1 MELSIDTASDWA
13 SLALS
18 EQGRLRGE
26 LTWRAQRQH
35 SVQLLP
41 AVRDLLSQL
50 GVEIGDLKAIF
61 VCSGPGGYAGL
72 RVGMS
77 TAKGLAFALGLPIVG
92 VGRLESEAYQYAD
105 CAGPVCAVH
114 RAGRGEVAWA
124 VYEGPRE
131 RWRELS
137 RPRISTPEELL
148 REAPAGALFCGEEDD
163 DIGGVLA
170 AAGGSLRLAPV
181 RRRAGFL
188 AKLGWRRLAA
198 GLVDDARTLS
208 PLYLR
213 EPAIGPQK
221 QDLPAK

>member
-1 MELSIDTASDWA
+1 MTVELSIDTASDWA
-13 SLALS
+13 SIALS
-18 EQGRLRGE
+18 EEGRLRGE
-26 LTWRAQRQH
+26 MTWLSKRQH

-41 AVRDLLSQL
+41 AVRDLLSRL
-50 GVEIGDLKAIF
+50 GVEIGDLKAVF

-92 VGRLESEAYQYAD
+92 IGRLESEAYQYAD
-105 CAGPVCAVH
+105 CGGAVCAVH
-114 RAGRGEVAWA
+114 RAGRGEAAWA

-131 RWRELS
+131 QWREVLP
-137 RPRISTPEELL
+137 PRLSTPEELL
-148 REAPAGALFCGEEDD
+148 REAPKNSLFCGEEDD
-163 DIGGVLA
+163 DIGGLLA
-170 AAGGSLRLAPV
+170 TAGEPVRLAPV

-221 QDLPAK
+221 TVS

>member
-13 SLALS
+13 SIAIS
-18 EQGRLRGE
+18 DEGRLRGE
-26 LTWRAQRQH
+26 MTWRSARQH

-41 AVRDLLSQL
+41 AVQDLLARL
-50 GVEIGDLKAIF
+50 GIEIGDLKAIF

-77 TAKGLAFALGLPIVG
+77 TAKGLAFALALPIVA
-92 VGRLESEAYQYAD
+92 VGRLESEAYQHAD
-105 CAGPVCAVH
+105 CGGPVCAMH

-124 VYEGPRE
+124 AYDGPRE
-131 RWRELS
+131 NWRELS
-137 RPRISTPEELL
+137 APRLSTPEELL
-148 REAPAGALFCGEEDD
+148 RQAPAGALLCGEEDD
-163 DIGGVLA
+163 DIQTMLDATGKTVTV
-170 AAGGSLRLAPV
+170 APV

-188 AKLGWRRLAA
+188 ADLGWRRLASGRA
-198 GLVDDARTLS
+198 DDARTLS

-221 QDLPAK
+221 PVVS

>member
-13 SLALS
+13 SIALS
-18 EQGRLRGE
+18 EEGRLRGE
-26 LTWRAQRQH
+26 MTWLSKRQH

-41 AVRDLLSQL
+41 AVRDLLARL

-92 VGRLESEAYQYAD
+92 IGRLESEAFQYAD
-105 CAGPVCAVH
+105 CGGPVCAVH
-114 RAGRGEVAWA
+114 RAGRGEAGWA

-131 RWRELS
+131 RWREVLAPRLS
-137 RPRISTPEELL
+137 SLEELL
-148 REAPAGALFCGEEDD
+148 REAPKGALFCGEEDD
-163 DIGGVLA
+163 DIGEMLA
-170 AAGGSLRLAPV
+170 TAGGSVRLAPV

-188 AKLGWRRLAA
+188 AELGWRRLAA

-221 QDLPAK
+221 TVS

>member
-13 SLALS
+13 SIALS
-18 EQGRLRGE
+18 QEGRLRGE
-26 LTWRAQRQH
+26 MTWRSERQH

-41 AVRDLLSQL
+41 AVRDLLFRL

-77 TAKGLAFALGLPIVG
+77 TAKGLAFALELPIVG
-92 VGRLESEAYQYAD
+92 VGRLEAEAYQHAD
-105 CAGPVCAVH
+105 CGHPVCAVH

-124 VYEGPRE
+124 VYEGPRKE
-131 RWRELS
+131 WREVLP
-137 RPRISTPEELL
+137 PRLSTPEDLL
-148 REAPAGALFCGEEDD
+148 RKAPRDALFCGEEDD

-170 AAGGSLRLAPV
+170 AVRESVRVAPL

-198 GLVDDARTLS
+198 GQVDDARTLS

-221 QDLPAK
+221 TVS

>member
-13 SLALS
+13 SIAVS
-18 EQGRLRGE
+18 GEGRLRGE
-26 LTWRAQRQH
+26 MTWRSERQH

-41 AVRDLLSQL
+41 AVRDLMARL
-50 GVEIGDLKAIF
+50 GVETGDLKAIF

-77 TAKGLAFALGLPIVG
+77 SAKGLAFALGLPIVG
-92 VGRLESEAYQYAD
+92 VGRLESEAYQHAD
-105 CAGPVCAVH
+105 CGRPVCAAH

-131 RWRELS
+131 RWRELLPARLS
-137 RPRISTPEELL
+137 SPEELL
-148 REAPAGALFCGEEDD
+148 RVARDDWLFCGEEEDE
-163 DIGGVLA
+163 IGGMLA
-170 AAGGSLRLAPV
+170 AAGASARVTPV

-188 AKLGWRRLAA
+188 AELGWRRLAA
-198 GLVDDARTLS
+198 GRVDDARTLA

-221 QDLPAK
+221 RVS